1 MWEAK
6 IIYIISKA
14 GQKRDHSSCT
24 NLKDFFNHLQDDDIH
39 DAVYAQNNFAPSI
52 IIDAKSVKLV
62 SPGCDMDNDMM
73 DFGLAW

>member
-1 MWEAK
+1 MHKSEK
-6 IIYIISKA
+6 IS
-14 GQKRDHSSCT
+14 
-24 NLKDFFNHLQDDDIH
+24 NHLQDSDIH

-52 IIDAKSVKLV
+52 IIDANSVKSV